1 MRKRLKI
8 IAATALALVLGAVLA
23 ANATGAKSADPG
35 VSNDSIT
42 LGTAIPL
49 TGPAAAY
56 GTIARAAD
64 AYFKWYNDTR
74 GGVFKRK
81 INYKFVD
88 DGYVPGQALQVIRQ
102 LVEQD
107 GIFASVLNLG
117 TEVNLAIRDY
127 MKQKRVPNLFVATGA
142 SFWGLQHSRYPSTI
156 GWQPDSVTEA
166 LLYGRFI
173 KSKVPQAKIGI
184 LAQNDDYGNDY
195 IRGLRLGLGSA
206 KSKIVD
212 VQRYE
217 LTDTDL
223 SGYVAKLKGAG
234 ANLFFDVGT
243 PTFSIRMLVAA
254 ARLGWNPITFVNNV
268 SAANLYMQA
277 ASRAGASSLVNGSY
291 SVAYFKQP
299 DDPQYAND
307 PAIRSYKSIIGK
319 YCSSCEAGDAFNTFG
334 VLVADTMVKT
344 LLKAGKTPTRAKL
357 VKAADN
363 LKLTNSLLYKGVRIT
378 TSDRCR
384 DYFPISQVRM
394 AKYTDGRFVAFGP
407 LVDGRPT
414 PKGRHC

>member
-1 MRKRLKI
+1 VQI
-8 IAATALALVLGAVLA
+8 ITALTLALVLGAVVA
-23 ANATGAKSADPG
+23 ASATSAKSADPG
-35 VSNDSIT
+35 VSSDSIK

-81 INYKFVD
+81 IDYKFVD
-88 DGYVPGQALQVIRQ
+88 DGYVPAQALQVVRQ

-127 MKQKRVPNLFVATGA
+127 MKQRGVPNLFVATGA
-142 SFWGLQHSRYPSTI
+142 SFWGLQHSKYPSMI
-156 GWQPDSVTEA
+156 GWQPDYVTEGIT
-166 LLYGRFI
+166 YGRFI
-173 KSKVPQAKIGI
+173 RSKVPQAKIGI

-195 IRGLRLGLGSA
+195 IRGLRQGLGSA
-206 KSKIVD
+206 KNRIVD
-212 VQRYE
+212 IQRYE
-217 LTDTDL
+217 LNDTDL
-223 SGYVAKLKGAG
+223 TTYVSKLKASG

-243 PTFSIRMLVAA
+243 PAFSIRMLVTAA
-254 ARLGWNPITFVNNV
+254 KLGWNPITFVNSV
-268 SAANLYMQA
+268 SSPNLYMQT
-277 ASRAGASSLVNGSY
+277 ASKSGASSLVNGAY

-307 PAIRSYKSIIGK
+307 PAIRQYKSILGK
-319 YCSSCEAGDAFNTFG
+319 YCSSCDSADSFNTFG
-334 VLVADTMVKT
+334 MLVADTMVKT
-344 LLKAGKTPTRAKL
+344 LVKAGKTPTRAKL
-357 VKAADN
+357 VHAADN
-363 LKLTNSLLYKGVRIT
+363 LKLTNPLLYPGVKIT

-384 DYFPISQVRM
+384 DYFPVSQVRM
-394 AKYTDGRFVAFGP
+394 AGYTDGRFVSFGP
-407 LVDGRPT
+407 LVNGRPT
-414 PKGRHC
+414 PKGKKC